1 MTFPSIFRGSC
12 VLLRPTALLA
22 VLASPAGAQEPL
34 PFGLLLQGEA
44 AEKFLKTAR
53 VVKKK
58 AIGTGV
64 TNPYQLTLDDGTRT
78 LKAVWK
84 TIDEQPSG
92 VKQFRDGK
100 VEANFRDS
108 YMFEIAVYELDKLL
122 GLELVP
128 PTVEREINNQKGSVQ
143 LWVERSLTEWER
155 RKQNLKP
162 TDVERWNEQMFKV
175 RLLHQLTY
183 NTDYTNIRNT
193 LVDPD
198 FRIYAIDFSRAFR
211 LHDALLAEADLTRF
225 SRAALASLRRL
236 DRALLNEK
244 LDRWLTRWEMEG
256 LLKRRDRIL
265 ALAERRVAEHGE
277 DLVLYP

>member
-1 MTFPSIFRGSC
+1 MTSPLIVQRSR
-12 VLLRPTALLA
+12 VVLRPIALLA
-22 VLASPAGAQEPL
+22 VLAVPAGAQE

-44 AEKFLKTAR
+44 AESFLKTAK

-58 AIGTGV
+58 RLGIGI

-92 VKQFRDGK
+92 VKQFVDGK
-100 VEANFRDS
+100 FEANFRDS

-122 GLELVP
+122 GLGLVP
-128 PTVEREINNQKGSVQ
+128 PTVEREINNQKGSVG
-143 LWVERSLTEWER
+143 LWVEGSLTEWER

-162 TDVERWNEQMFKV
+162 PDVERWNQQMFTV

-183 NTDYTNIRNT
+183 NTDSTNIRNV
-193 LVDPD
+193 LVDPE

-211 LHDALLAEADLTRF
+211 LHDALPAEADLARF
-225 SRAALASLRRL
+225 SRAVLASLRRL
-236 DRALLNEK
+236 DRALLEQK

-265 ALAERRVAEHGE
+265 ALAERRVAEQGE
-277 DLVLYP
+277 DAVLYP

>member
-1 MTFPSIFRGSC
+1 VLSRPIILLVALSI
-12 VLLRPTALLA
+12 
-22 VLASPAGAQEPL
+22 PAQAQE

-44 AEKFLKTAR
+44 AESFLKTAR
-53 VVKKK
+53 VVKRK
-58 AIGTGV
+58 AIGVGV
-64 TNPYQLTLDDGTRT
+64 THPYQLTLDDGTRT
-78 LKAVWK
+78 LKAAWK
-84 TIDEQPSG
+84 TIDESPSG
-92 VKQFRDGK
+92 VKQFVDGK
-100 VEANFRDS
+100 FEANFRDS

-122 GLELVP
+122 GLGLVP
-128 PTVEREINNQKGSVQ
+128 PTVEREINNENGSVQ
-143 LWVERSLTEWER
+143 LWVEGSLTEWER

-162 TDVERWNEQMFKV
+162 PDVERWNEQMFKV

-183 NTDYTNIRNT
+183 NTDYTNIRNI

-225 SRAALASLRRL
+225 SRSALARLRGL
-236 DRALLNEK
+236 DRPLLEQK

-265 ALAERRVAEHGE
+265 ALAERRLAEQGE
-277 DLVLYP
+277 DAALYP